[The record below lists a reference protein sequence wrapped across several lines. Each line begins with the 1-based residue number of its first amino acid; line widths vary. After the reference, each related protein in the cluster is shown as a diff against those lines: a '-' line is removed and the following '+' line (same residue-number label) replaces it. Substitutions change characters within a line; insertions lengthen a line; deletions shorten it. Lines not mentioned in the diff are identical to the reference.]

1 MPNPAHEKLDGML
14 SVAGIPRKASYNA
27 GEVCRILGISSTTFW
42 RKTEKFELCPRT
54 GGPLHP
60 DALDSFILGTNKRV
74 SYDELCGYLTR
85 NRTWHRRNAD
95 DPRQMDLFEGL

>member
-1 MPNPAHEKLDGML
+1 MTNPAHDQLNSML
-14 SVAGIPRKASYNA
+14 KVAGIPRKSSYNA

-54 GGPLHP
+54 GEPLHT

-74 SYDELCGYLTR
+74 SYDELADYLAR
-85 NRTWHRRNAD
+85 NRTWHRRNAVD
-95 DPRQMDLFEGL
+95 KRQMDLFEGF